1 MPLPGQEM
9 GTVVRIT
16 IPLDCLTPTFF
27 TSLAHCGR
35 VFREDHWP
43 GGEWMRLP
51 SNTFKQYLPL
61 RSYGFC
67 WPQSYLTL

>member
-43 GGEWMRLP
+43 GGE
-51 SNTFKQYLPL
+51 
-61 RSYGFC
+61 
-67 WPQSYLTL
+67 